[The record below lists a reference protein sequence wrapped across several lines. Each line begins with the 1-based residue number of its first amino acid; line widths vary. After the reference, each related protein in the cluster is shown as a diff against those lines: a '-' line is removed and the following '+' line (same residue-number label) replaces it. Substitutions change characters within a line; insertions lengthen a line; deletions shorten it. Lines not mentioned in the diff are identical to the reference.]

1 MNEAKAIL
9 RAFRNAFPNTA
20 VWARADEGWIM
31 MGIKSPGRRVEEG
44 KFVVCGAIR
53 VREMTSDA
61 SEWSSR
67 AIRRLVPDGRR
78 RDRSHHG
85 RDCAVDRLLSQAP
98 V

>member
-9 RAFRNAFPNTA
+9 RAFRNAFPNTS
-20 VWARADEGWIM
+20 VWASADEEWIM

-61 SEWSSR
+61 SEW
-67 AIRRLVPDGRR
+67 RLP
-78 RDRSHHG
+78 SN
-85 RDCAVDRLLSQAP
+85 
-98 V
+98 